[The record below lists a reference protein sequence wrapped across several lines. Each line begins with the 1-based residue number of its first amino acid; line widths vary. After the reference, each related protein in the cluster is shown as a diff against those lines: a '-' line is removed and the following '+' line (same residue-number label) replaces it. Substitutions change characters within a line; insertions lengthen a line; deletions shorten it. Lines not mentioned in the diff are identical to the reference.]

1 MKFNLTI
8 ITFSFVVAFSFLV
21 ADVTFA
27 QTLADQ
33 INAQVGAG
41 ANAAEIGR
49 AVPPQLIIAEL
60 IKTMLT
66 LVGTIF
72 MILIFYGGYLLLTDR
87 GEGEKWEKG
96 IKTIRTSIVGV
107 LIVLGAYSITLFVGR
122 ALMQNVYG
130 KEYQNRNIRIDCSAI
145 RVIQGDGCDSVQVI
159 N

>member
-1 MKFNLTI
+1 
-8 ITFSFVVAFSFLV
+8 VV
-21 ADVTFA
+21 A
-27 QTLADQ
+27 QTLQDQ
-33 INAQVGAG
+33 INAQIGAG
-41 ANAAEIGR
+41 ARAAEIGS

-72 MILIFYGGYLLLTDR
+72 MILILYGGYLLLTDR

-107 LIVLGAYSITLFVGR
+107 LIVLGAYSITLFIGR

-130 KEYQNRNIRIDCSAI
+130 KEYQNRNIRINCSAI
-145 RVIQGDGCDSVQVI
+145 RVIQGDGCESVRVI